1 MADYVTVARTSELEP
16 GEMLRAFVNDVAV
29 CIYNVDGEFYATQ
42 DTCTHAEAS
51 MSEGELIDDI
61 VICPLHGSE
70 FNVRTGEVVAGPAT
84 EPIATYRVEVKDG
97 LITVRATE

>member
-1 MADYVTVARTSELEP
+1 MDDYVTVARTSEVEP

-51 MSEGELIDDI
+51 LSEGDLYDD
-61 VICPLHGSE
+61 VVMCPLHGAE
-70 FNVRTGEVVAGPAT
+70 FNVKTGEVRSFPAT
-84 EPIATYRVEVKDG
+84 YPLATYPVTVEDG
-97 LITVRATE
+97 EIKVLVER